1 MGFQLPDGRRCGDDG
16 PPLSQASI
24 LAKSAFMSHSS
35 WERFFNWYEGDR
47 MNTQISIGLALV
59 IVSLLCLE
67 MFFFNWDGTIFLMR
81 KMADLIEWMAFWR

>member
-1 MGFQLPDGRRCGDDG
+1 
-16 PPLSQASI
+16 
-24 LAKSAFMSHSS
+24 MSHSS

-59 IVSLLCLE
+59 IVSLLCLD